1 MSGKRWAALGIAA
14 VLFIGSIIMNVLSSA
29 ASDNF
34 TNLQG
39 GGFLEDDPFV
49 EKVVEKGSDKRNIVL
64 LNVEGV
70 IQDTGDA
77 TSLFQS
83 PGYNHQRF
91 LDMLEHAGEDKNVE
105 GIIIRVNSPG
115 GGVVESAEIHDAITT
130 IQKEHKKP
138 VYISM
143 GNMAASGGYYISAP
157 ADKIFAHSSTLTGS
171 LGVIIQSMNYGEL
184 ADKLGVKWETIK
196 SGTHKDILSPTRE
209 MTDEERKILQSIV
222 DNSYNQFVDVIATGR
237 GLSENNVRELADGR
251 VYDGQQAKE
260 ADLVD
265 ELGDQED
272 TIKAMKKDL
281 GNSHL
286 NVIKYENRLG
296 WNSFLDM
303 TAQKLFQP
311 NGDLLGIQELMS
323 QTNTPQIKYLYT
335 E

>member
-1 MSGKRWAALGIAA
+1 MNGKRWAALGIAA
-14 VLFIGSIIMNVLSSA
+14 VLFIGSIIMNGLSSA
-29 ASDNF
+29 ASDNL

-49 EKVVEKGSDKRNIVL
+49 EKVVEQGSDKQNIVL

-77 TSLFQS
+77 TSFFQS

-130 IQKEHKKP
+130 VQKEHKKP

-157 ADKIFAHSSTLTGS
+157 ADKIFAHPSTLTGS

-184 ADKLGVKWETIK
+184 ANKLGVKWETVK
-196 SGTHKDILSPTRE
+196 SGAHKDILSPTRE
-209 MTDEERKILQSIV
+209 MTDEEREILQSIV

-237 GLSENNVRELADGR
+237 ELSENNVRELADGR
-251 VYDGQQAKE
+251 VYDGQQAKK

-265 ELGDQED
+265 ELGNLDD
-272 TIKAMKKDL
+272 TINAMKKDL

-296 WNSFLDM
+296 WNSFLNM

>member
-1 MSGKRWAALGIAA
+1 MNGKRWIALGIAA
-14 VLFIGSIIMNVLSSA
+14 VLFIGSIMMNVLSSA
-29 ASDNF
+29 ASN
-34 TNLQG
+34 NLSGLQNS
-39 GGFLEDDPFV
+39 GFLDEDPFV
-49 EKVVEKGSDKRNIVL
+49 EKVVEKGSDKQNIVL
-64 LNVEGV
+64 LDVEGV

-77 TSLFQS
+77 TSFFQS

-91 LDMLEHAGEDKNVE
+91 LDMLKHAGEDRNVE

-130 IQKEHKKP
+130 IQKDHKKP
-138 VYISM
+138 IYISM

-196 SGTHKDILSPTRE
+196 SGAHKDILSPTRE
-209 MTDEERKILQSIV
+209 MTDEERDILQSIV
-222 DNSYNQFVDVIATGR
+222 DNSYNQFVDVIASGR
-237 GLSENNVRELADGR
+237 DLPENRVRELADGR

-260 ADLVD
+260 TDLVD
-265 ELGDQED
+265 ELGNLDD

-286 NVIKYENRLG
+286 NVIKYESRLG
-296 WNSFLDM
+296 LNSFLNM

-311 NGDLLGIQELMS
+311 NKDLLGIHELMS